1 MLKERTEDGGL
12 QQIFMN
18 ERLWTGEQER
28 KTPHERSRTH
38 KSSEQREQIFT
49 DAPAQANDY
58 ERTITY
64 G

>member
-18 ERLWTGEQER
+18 ERLWTGEHER
-28 KTPHERSRTH
+28 KTPHERLRTH
-38 KSSEQREQIFT
+38 KSNEQQEHITT
-49 DAPAQANDY
+49 DAPTQTNDY

>member
-12 QQIFMN
+12 QQIFMS
-18 ERLWTGEQER
+18 ERLWTGEHER

-38 KSSEQREQIFT
+38 KSNEQREQIFT

>member
-12 QQIFMN
+12 QQIFMS
-18 ERLWTGEQER
+18 ERPWTGEHER
-28 KTPHERSRTH
+28 ETPHERSRTN
-38 KSSEQREQIFT
+38 KSNEQQEQIFT
-49 DAPAQANDY
+49 DAPTQANDY